1 MQLETV
7 LENFAAKVR
16 EDVDALRTEI
26 DDLKRENTEL
36 KAELANVKGSNAS
49 LNKIVHNL
57 PTPKDGKDADPI
69 AILNHV
75 ENIIDKRVAQIELKQ
90 GPQGPQGE
98 RGEKG
103 DTGERG
109 EQGPQGEVGPKGDE
123 GERGAVGQKGEK
135 GDTGERGEQGPQGPQ
150 GERGVDVEDITTN
163 KDGETVIHLSNDID
177 FNLGVLRGEKG
188 DAGPQGERGPQGE
201 PGPKGEIG
209 IQGPIGEKGEVGER
223 GPQGERGEKGA
234 DGLVGERGEPGPQG
248 ERGEKGDTGERG
260 EKGPK
265 GDAGVGIHK
274 SWIDQEGC
282 LVQLLTNER
291 EDNLGP
297 VVGPEGPAGRDALG
311 VGDFKAAFDG
321 RNFTI
326 GLSNGV
332 ISKTEQFYLPIPM
345 PAGKYESEKNY
356 FAGDIVRYK
365 GSSYIAGGIPSDRP
379 GFDDVWFML
388 AEKGKDGPKGDK
400 GEEGKPGRAG
410 MDLTHVDSQGNK
422 FG

>member
-1 MQLETV
+1 VQLETV
-7 LENFAAKVR
+7 LENFAATVR
-16 EDVDALRTEI
+16 QDVDALRTEI

-36 KAELANVKGSNAS
+36 KAELANVKGSNAN
-49 LNKIVHNL
+49 LKKIVDNY
-57 PTPKDGKDADPI
+57 PAPKDGKDADPI

-103 DTGERG
+103 DTG
-109 EQGPQGEVGPKGDE
+109 
-123 GERGAVGQKGEK
+123 A
-135 GDTGERGEQGPQGPQ
+135 
-150 GERGVDVEDITTN
+150 
-163 KDGETVIHLSNDID
+163 
-177 FNLGVLRGEKG
+177 
-188 DAGPQGERGPQGE
+188 
-201 PGPKGEIG
+201 
-209 IQGPIGEKGEVGER
+209 
-223 GPQGERGEKGA
+223 
-234 DGLVGERGEPGPQG
+234 
-248 ERGEKGDTGERG
+248 RG

-345 PAGKYESEKNY
+345 PAGKYESEKDY